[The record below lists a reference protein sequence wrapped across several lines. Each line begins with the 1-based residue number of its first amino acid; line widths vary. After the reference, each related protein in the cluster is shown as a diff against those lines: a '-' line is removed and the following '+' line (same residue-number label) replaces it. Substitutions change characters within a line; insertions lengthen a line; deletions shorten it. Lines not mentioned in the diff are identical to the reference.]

1 MVYTLNFE
9 NIRSRG
15 GDALMD
21 KVKTSLEVIEK
32 TFSTWNYDEIA
43 LSYNGGKDSVV
54 LIELVNQVLTHYVND
69 DDDKMSDGDCPL
81 KKLRAIFFSS
91 KKNFKEVDK
100 FMWETSEIYNLNV
113 HVVDKSFKEG
123 LKSLIDPDPSLNMT
137 PLKAMFMGTRYIDP
151 GGSMIHFLIVLCEI
165 FNFN

>member
-1 MVYTLNFE
+1 
-9 NIRSRG
+9 
-15 GDALMD
+15 MD

-100 FMWETSEIYNLNV
+100 FMWETSEII
-113 HVVDKSFKEG
+113 SA
-123 LKSLIDPDPSLNMT
+123 I
-137 PLKAMFMGTRYIDP
+137 I
-151 GGSMIHFLIVLCEI
+151 
-165 FNFN
+165 